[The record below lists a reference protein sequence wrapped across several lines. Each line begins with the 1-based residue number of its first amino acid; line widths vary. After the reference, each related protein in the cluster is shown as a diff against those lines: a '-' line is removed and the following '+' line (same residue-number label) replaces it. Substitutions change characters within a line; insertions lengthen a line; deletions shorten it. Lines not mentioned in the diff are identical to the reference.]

1 MPLEYLS
8 RNSPPFD
15 FSRIAVAVI
24 STNIKIMII
33 MIIIIIIII
42 KMIVIM
48 TIITI

>member
-1 MPLEYLS
+1 MPLEYLA

-15 FSRIAVAVI
+15 FSRIAVAVL

-33 MIIIIIIII
+33 MIIIIII

>member
-1 MPLEYLS
+1 MPLEYLA

-15 FSRIAVAVI
+15 FSRIAVAVL

-33 MIIIIIIII
+33 MIIIII

>member
-1 MPLEYLS
+1 MPLEYLA

-33 MIIIIIIII
+33 MIIII

>member
-33 MIIIIIIII
+33 MIIIIVI

>member
-1 MPLEYLS
+1 MPLEYLV
-8 RNSPPFD
+8 RNSLPFD

-33 MIIIIIIII
+33 MIIII
-42 KMIVIM
+42 KMIVIV

>member
-1 MPLEYLS
+1 MPLEYLA

-33 MIIIIIIII
+33 MIIIII

>member
-33 MIIIIIIII
+33 MIIIIII

>member
-1 MPLEYLS
+1 MPLEYLA
-8 RNSPPFD
+8 RTSPPFD
-15 FSRIAVAVI
+15 FSRIAVAVL

-33 MIIIIIIII
+33 MIIIII

>member
-1 MPLEYLS
+1 MPLEYLA

-15 FSRIAVAVI
+15 FSRIAVAVL

-33 MIIIIIIII
+33 TIIIII

>member
-1 MPLEYLS
+1 MPLEYLA

-15 FSRIAVAVI
+15 FSRIAVAI
-24 STNIKIMII
+24 LSTNIKIMII
-33 MIIIIIIII
+33 MIIIII

>member
-1 MPLEYLS
+1 MPLEYLL
-8 RNSPPFD
+8 RNSLPFD

-33 MIIIIIIII
+33 MIIIIII

>member
-33 MIIIIIIII
+33 MIIIIIII

>member
-15 FSRIAVAVI
+15 FSRIAVAVL

-33 MIIIIIIII
+33 MIIIII

>member
-24 STNIKIMII
+24 STNIKIIII
-33 MIIIIIIII
+33 MIIIIIII

>member
-1 MPLEYLS
+1 MPLEYLA

-15 FSRIAVAVI
+15 FSRIAVAVL

-33 MIIIIIIII
+33 MIIIII
-42 KMIVIM
+42 KTIVIM

>member
-1 MPLEYLS
+1 MPLEYLV
-8 RNSPPFD
+8 RNSLPFD

-33 MIIIIIIII
+33 MIIIIKMIII
-42 KMIVIM
+42 V